1 MGNFRYGPRL
11 GGPAAAGSQE
21 DRQDDANSTPEVET
35 GQTEIA
41 YHRTRRPPRFDCKPW
56 LVMEAGSLH
65 VHAGALDDRAC
76 FSRARVRDA
85 LDVEAELLEV
95 ALDRGEP
102 DPLVA

>member
-1 MGNFRYGPRL
+1 
-11 GGPAAAGSQE
+11 
-21 DRQDDANSTPEVET
+21 
-35 GQTEIA
+35 
-41 YHRTRRPPRFDCKPW
+41 
-56 LVMEAGSLH
+56 MEAGSLH